1 MEIMQNKMKIK
12 IWVINLL
19 LIIIIGII
27 VIMFLHNKKRI
38 GVVNKEFKVNEFKES
53 NRVIINPYMGLVM
66 DATSGST
73 EQPFSMVYAG
83 ISWRELE
90 PQKGKFNF
98 NAIEKKIKYKY
109 WKRDKSYVIRVYMDY
124 PSSEKH
130 MDIPDWLYKEIKG
143 KGVGMIKM
151 EIKDLLPNIII
162 QY

>member
-1 MEIMQNKMKIK
+1 MKIK
-12 IWVINLL
+12 IWVVNLL

-90 PQKGKFNF
+90 PRRESLILMQLR
-98 NAIEKKIKYKY
+98 
-109 WKRDKSYVIRVYMDY
+109 KR
-124 PSSEKH
+124 
-130 MDIPDWLYKEIKG
+130 
-143 KGVGMIKM
+143 
-151 EIKDLLPNIII
+151 
-162 QY
+162 